1 MGTLNFYDG
10 LGLAAG
16 QYTRNGLVTP
26 SVAVKEE
33 YKSKGKEEL
42 EHFSYTNNYI

>member
-1 MGTLNFYDG
+1 MVLLLF
-10 LGLAAG
+10 
-16 QYTRNGLVTP
+16 RMGLVSLRVTRIGLVMP
-26 SVAVKEE
+26 SVAVKEK